1 MQTVLVVED
10 DLDIA
15 EMVEL
20 YLRNEGYRTERAAD
34 GARALELWRAARPD
48 LIVLDI
54 GLPKVDGLE
63 VLRHV
68 RESTTDA
75 HVPVIML
82 TARAEEIDEL
92 LGLGLGADDYITKP
106 FSPRALLAL
115 LGLGL
120 GADDYVTKPF
130 SPRALLARVKA
141 VLRRSAGVPSEE
153 DRPIYVGALVVDAY
167 RVQVTVHGEKVALT
181 PTEFRLLHHLARTPG
196 RAVTRAELAEEAM
209 PESDA
214 LERAVDVH
222 MKNVRHKLAEHG
234 GDALIET
241 VRGVGY
247 RLREA

>member
-54 GLPKVDGLE
+54 GLPKIDGLE
-63 VLRHV
+63 VLRRV
-68 RESTTDA
+68 RESTSDA

-82 TARAEEIDEL
+82 TARAEEIDE
-92 LGLGLGADDYITKP
+92 
-106 FSPRALLAL
+106 L

-167 RVQVTVHGEKVALT
+167 RVQVTVRGEKVALT